1 MIETKVPKDIRK
13 FKGKAVGPFTLR
25 QVICGLAAM
34 AVDFTVYRVVLNP
47 YDVSQDTCMFVM
59 IAIAVLILSFSFE
72 PYGMKMEIYV
82 RKVLYK
88 NFFYPNVR
96 KTETVLTC
104 KPQPKSAEELAKINK
119 EYKQRIK
126 EEPEWEMFE

>member
-34 AVDFTVYRVVLNP
+34 AVDFTVYRVVLKP
-47 YDVSQDTCMFVM
+47 YGVSQDTSMFVM
-59 IAIAVLILSFSFE
+59 IAIAVLILSFSVE
-72 PYGMKMEIYV
+72 PYGMKMEVYV

-88 NFFYPNVR
+88 NLFYPTAR

-104 KPQPKSAEELAKINK
+104 KPQPKSEEELAKINK